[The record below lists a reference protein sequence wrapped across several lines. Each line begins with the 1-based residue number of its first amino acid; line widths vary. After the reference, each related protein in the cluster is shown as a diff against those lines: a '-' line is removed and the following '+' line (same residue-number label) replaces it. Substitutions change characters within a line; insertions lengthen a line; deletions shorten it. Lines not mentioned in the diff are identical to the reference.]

1 MSIHY
6 CYTQPWAF
14 GSSLSPICQ
23 TSHSGSSF
31 VAERARDLRGA
42 QCPWP
47 GRPAGVLSTGWLIG
61 LEHRLPSFPMWA
73 TAVLLHNVKQH
84 DSHPLSQSF
93 HFPYSTE
100 EGEPHTKAKS
110 DTGSLLSEQST
121 SFPLHLWL
129 VIEFCCNF
137 IDRILLLS
145 IHKVMRSEMHASFID
160 HTWLCVPCGTCPM
173 VIQQPLLIH
182 Q

>member
-1 MSIHY
+1 MSIHH

-23 TSHSGSSF
+23 TSHSAGSF

-47 GRPAGVLSTGWLIG
+47 GRQAGVLPTGWLIG
-61 LEHRLPSFPMWA
+61 LDHLLPSFPMWA

-93 HFPYSTE
+93 HYPYSTE
-100 EGEPHTKAKS
+100 EAEPHTKAKS
-110 DTGSLLSEQST
+110 DTGSLISEQNVF
-121 SFPLHLWL
+121 FPLHRWL
-129 VIEFCCNF
+129 VIEFCSNF
-137 IDRILLLS
+137 IDRILLFSIQLNLS
-145 IHKVMRSEMHASFID
+145 KMHVSLID
-160 HTWLCVPCGTCPM
+160 RTWLCILCETLLM
-173 VIQQPLLIH
+173 VTQQPLLIH